1 MINILKL
8 PPPTHLSLLVLTL
21 LTYVVAAAVRD
32 TEITALNTNILLI

>member
-21 LTYVVAAAVRD
+21 LTDIVAAAVKD
-32 TEITALNTNILLI
+32 AEITALSTNILLI